1 MRMKKLTTSIKKSF
15 RKLKYLDKTQ
25 ASYFVVTSFLAAF
38 LMFTGAT
45 YSYFTITNKIG
56 NATIAIARIKYNLSS
71 PLSNFNEGRIT
82 VSSGS
87 TLYIDLN
94 LESLN
99 SMETKY
105 ALQYITDNPNIKVYY
120 SADLANNMA
129 GIIGPKGS
137 IIKMCVVIVNEG
149 ATDGEVDLTVQ
160 GGYLQNTLETNITE
174 GHFDQDIIVRSIILD
189 DNMKDGVINQEFPTK
204 ESGYSYFRTSCND
217 DVTASWNSEA
227 WNLEISNIGSRVACD
242 VYFKKMTSDI
252 EVYFALKKKDGSV
265 SYENSLPTDSTY
277 TFKNAECN
285 TGATASWDEVNKRL
299 NITGMEAK
307 TACIGY
313 FEEN

>member
-1 MRMKKLTTSIKKSF
+1 MKKGKLTTSIKKSL

-25 ASYFVVTSFLAAF
+25 SSYFLVTSFLATF
-38 LMFTGAT
+38 LMFTGFT
-45 YSYFTITNKIG
+45 YSYFTLSNKIG
-56 NATIAIARIKYNLSS
+56 NATIAIARLKYNLSS
-71 PLSNFNEGRIT
+71 TLSSFNEGNIS
-82 VSSGS
+82 VPSGS

-99 SMETKY
+99 TMETKY
-105 ALQYITDNPNIKVYY
+105 ALQFSSDNPNIKVYY

-129 GIIGPKGS
+129 GVIGPTGS
-137 IIKMCVVIVNEG
+137 KIKMCVVIVNKGTE
-149 ATDGEVDLTVQ
+149 DGVVNLTVH
-160 GGYLQNTLETNITE
+160 GGYLQNTLESNITE

-189 DNMKDGVINQEFPTK
+189 DDMQDGVINQDFPTK

-217 DVTASWNSEA
+217 EVSTSWNSEA
-227 WNLEISNIGSRVACD
+227 WNLEISDIGSRVACD

-252 EVYFALKKKDGSV
+252 EVYFALKKKDGSL
-265 SYENSLPTDSTY
+265 SYENSLPTDGTY

-285 TGATASWDEVNKRL
+285 TGAIASWDEVNKKL
-299 NITGMEAK
+299 NISGMEAK

-313 FEEN
+313 FQEN